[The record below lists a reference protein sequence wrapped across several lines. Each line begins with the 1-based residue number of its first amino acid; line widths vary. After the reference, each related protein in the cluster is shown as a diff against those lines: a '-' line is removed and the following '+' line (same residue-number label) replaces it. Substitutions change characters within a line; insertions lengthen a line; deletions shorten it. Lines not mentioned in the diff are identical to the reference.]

1 MNYGLKTRS
10 HSEAEEKYKALRE
23 IAFEIAMEKFPDI
36 EISGVTYLDALS
48 ADKWKELT

>member
-23 IAFEIAMEKFPDI
+23 IAFEIAMENSQ
-36 EISGVTYLDALS
+36 ISKYLGLRI
-48 ADKWKELT
+48 